1 MTRHE
6 QDVVLLLLKM
16 ERPKFLY
23 LGIIANALSPRKF
36 NLICIATAIAVVV
49 LAMAMVA
56 MSPQDGSNQA
66 PQSAT
71 PSTEADAAGAM
82 GFVSLGLGLSLTIV
96 ADMGLMTLGL
106 VILFREDAPEHY
118 RIR

>member
-1 MTRHE
+1 
-6 QDVVLLLLKM
+6 LKL

-23 LGIIANALSPRKF
+23 LGTIANSLSPRKF
-36 NLICIATAIAVVV
+36 SLICIATVIAVVV

-71 PSTEADAAGAM
+71 PSTDADAAGAM
-82 GFVSLGLGLSLTIV
+82 GFVSLSLGLSLTIV

-106 VILFREDAPEHY
+106 VILFKEETPDRY
-118 RIR
+118 RIP